1 MKYNF
6 YMLYNEL
13 KQMSRNFVEELNIFL
28 AQSFFNKKK
37 RRLQLYA
44 SSWVKLMPLP

>member
-1 MKYNF
+1 
-6 YMLYNEL
+6 MLYNEL

-37 RRLQLYA
+37 KKTAALCFL
-44 SSWVKLMPLP
+44 LG